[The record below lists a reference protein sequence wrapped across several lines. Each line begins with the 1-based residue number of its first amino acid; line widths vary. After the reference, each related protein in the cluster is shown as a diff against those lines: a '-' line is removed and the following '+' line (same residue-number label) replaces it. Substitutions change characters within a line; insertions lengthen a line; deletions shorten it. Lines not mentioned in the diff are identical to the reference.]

1 MPFAVVL
8 MLSDEGQ
15 MTVGEVDPAT
25 INTAE
30 FQPVETFEAGVEVA
44 ERVLL
49 GDAPPPEV
57 EEDAFNASVKQPIKS
72 GMAMDM
78 EE

>member
-8 MLSDEGQ
+8 MLSDDGK
-15 MTVGEVDPAT
+15 MTVGEVDPAAIDAT
-25 INTAE
+25 DFE
-30 FQPVETFEAGVEVA
+30 PVETFEAGVEVA
-44 ERVLL
+44 ERILL

-57 EEDAFNASVKQPIKS
+57 EENAFNASVKAPVKS
-72 GMAMDM
+72 GMTMDM

>member
-1 MPFAVVL
+1 MPFAVVI

-25 INTAE
+25 IDTQDFE
-30 FQPVETFEAGVEVA
+30 PVETFEAGVDVA
-44 ERVLL
+44 ERILL
-49 GDAPPPEV
+49 GDEPPPEV
-57 EEDAFNASVKQPIKS
+57 EEAAFNASVKEPIKS
-72 GMAMDM
+72 GMMMDM

>member
-25 INTAE
+25 IDTE
-30 FQPVETFEAGVEVA
+30 DFQPVETFEAGVEVA
-44 ERVLL
+44 ERILL

-57 EEDAFNASVKQPIKS
+57 EEMAFNKS
-72 GMAMDM
+72 ISTPDKPNMMND

>member
-15 MTVGEVDPAT
+15 MSVGEVDPTT
-25 INTAE
+25 IDTADFE
-30 FQPVETFEAGVEVA
+30 PVETFEDGVMVA
-44 ERVLL
+44 ESILL
-49 GDAPPPEV
+49 GDEPPPEV
-57 EEDAFNASVKQPIKS
+57 EENAFNASVNAPIKS
-72 GMAMDM
+72 GMEMDL